1 MRLAAILGI
10 QESVSIILVLG
21 IKLNNLN
28 INYDAVAIVAL
39 KISRNFQEIKKKLS
53 KINFIEIKIILEC
66 YP

>member
-39 KISRNFQEIKKKLS
+39 KISRNFQEIKKKLT
-53 KINFIEIKIILEC
+53 KINFIEIKIILGC

>member
-28 INYDAVAIVAL
+28 MNYDAVAIVAL
-39 KISRNFQEIKKKLS
+39 KISRNFQEIKKKLT

-66 YP
+66 CP